1 MRVPRLFTRPPA
13 FWQRRTPGLVAR
25 LLSPI
30 GQVYGARVAARMARA
45 GRRVEVPVLC
55 VGNFTLGGSGKTP
68 MALAI
73 AELLIEAG
81 ERPVF
86 LTRGYGGSIR
96 GPALVDTDDRAD
108 RVGDEPLLL
117 ARLAPTIVAA
127 DRVAGAQRAIEAGAS
142 VIIMDDGFQNP
153 SLAKSGAIVVV
164 DGEAGIGNGLS
175 FPAGPLRAPLYAQT
189 PFATAV
195 VIIGPG
201 EAGERVA
208 AYARGAARPVFR
220 AALEPAAAPDLA
232 GRRVLAFA
240 GIGRPEKF
248 QATLAAMG
256 AEIAAFEAFPDHHPY
271 SEAEAVALATRAQAE
286 RLLPVT
292 TEKDHARLSGGPA
305 RKALA
310 SMSLPVPV
318 GIRFEDEAGIRRL
331 LLGLLRH

>member
-1 MRVPRLFTRPPA
+1 MKRPRLFTRPPA
-13 FWQRRTPGLVAR
+13 FWQRRTPSILAR
-25 LLSPI
+25 LLSPL
-30 GQVYGARVAARMARA
+30 GHFYGGRVAARMGKA
-45 GRRVEVPVLC
+45 GRRVGVPVLC

-81 ERPVF
+81 EKPVF

-96 GPALVDTDDRAD
+96 GPALVGPDDRAD
-108 RVGDEPLLL
+108 KVGDEPILL

-127 DRVAGAQRAIEAGAS
+127 DRVAGAARAIEAGAS

-153 SLAKSGAIVVV
+153 SLSKAGAIVVV

-220 AALEPAAAPDLA
+220 AALEPSRDLDLA

-240 GIGRPEKF
+240 GIGRPAKF
-248 QATLAAMG
+248 RATLEALG
-256 AEIAAFEAFPDHHPY
+256 AEVVAFETFADHHPY

-292 TEKDHARLSGGPA
+292 TEKDYARLEGGRA
-305 RKALA
+305 RAALA
-310 SMSLPVPV
+310 SMTLPVPV
-318 GIRFEDEAGIRRL
+318 RLTFEDEAGMRKL
-331 LLGLLRH
+331 LLGLIWH